1 MAGAVRDQRTRG
13 PYAAMDRSTPID
25 RHVLGALD
33 WRAGRVFTEAV
44 SDPASVPFEAFQC
57 TNEEVVA
64 SDLEQGGVETVR
76 PSSCSVGTQGLMS
89 AVVHDAATSS
99 Q

>member
-64 SDLEQGGVETVR
+64 SDLEQGGVEIRAAEFLQCWHAGTH
-76 PSSCSVGTQGLMS
+76 VGCC
-89 AVVHDAATSS
+89 A
-99 Q
+99 